1 MGNSLVWEQWTPKML
16 EGDFEGMGG
25 TGLAIMRKD
34 LGIATGQHPLAPDPG
49 PCPPSCPDPQLNG
62 C

>member
-34 LGIATGQHPLAPDPG
+34 LGIATGQHP
-49 PCPPSCPDPQLNG
+49 SCP
-62 C
+62 

>member
-1 MGNSLVWEQWTPKML
+1 MILSPSRFTDVFGGAGMGNSLVWEQWTPKML

-34 LGIATGQHPLAPDPG
+34 LGIATGQHP
-49 PCPPSCPDPQLNG
+49 SCP
-62 C
+62 